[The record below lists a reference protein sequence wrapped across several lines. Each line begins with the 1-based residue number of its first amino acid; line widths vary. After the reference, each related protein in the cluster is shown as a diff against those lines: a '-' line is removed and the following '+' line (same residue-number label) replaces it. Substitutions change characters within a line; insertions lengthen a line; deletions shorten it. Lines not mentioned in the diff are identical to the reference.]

1 MTLTAYELSVLSP
14 PAQAPRLLLVDDHR
28 LLVETLQ
35 MSLGAAGFPAS
46 VSPCRT
52 FDEVLAE
59 AAAVRPTLVVLDLD
73 LQGAGYGYDLIAPLR
88 ELGAEVL
95 ILTGTT
101 DRMELARCLEAGALG
116 IASKA
121 NGLAGV
127 LDQVRRAADGDA
139 VTSITE
145 RTQLLSDLMAH
156 RRAAQRRMAP
166 FEALSARE
174 RDVLR
179 QIADGQQAAA
189 IAKASYVSLA
199 TVRTQIR
206 SILLKLDVTSQVAAV
221 ALARQNGWFD
231 TVTTSPETTR

>member
-1 MTLTAYELSVLSP
+1 MTLALTSP
-14 PAQAPRLLLVDDHR
+14 EAQIAPDGARLLLVDDHL

-35 MSLGAAGFPAS
+35 MSLIHAGFNVS
-46 VSPCRT
+46 VAPCGS

-73 LQGAGYGYDLIAPLR
+73 LSGAGFGYDLIGPLR

-95 ILTGTT
+95 VLTGTT

-116 IASKA
+116 VASKA
-121 NGLAGV
+121 NGFRSI
-127 LDQVRRAADGDA
+127 LDQVERAAAGET
-139 VTSITE
+139 VTPVTV
-145 RTQLLSDLMAH
+145 RAQLHADLDAH
-156 RRAAQRRMAP
+156 RRAADRRKAP

-179 QIADGQQAAA
+179 QIVEGHQAAA
-189 IAKASYVSLA
+189 IAKASFVSLA

-221 ALARQNGWFD
+221 AMARQGGWFD
-231 TVTTSPETTR
+231 TVAEEAAR